1 MNCWQRYSQNLVYK
15 WTVSPP
21 SPSSVSMGLG
31 NVMFGKSCTHSCS
44 VFVWLFSDERRSVQ
58 PSNQVHRS
66 LHRPSQHLHRNRVLS
81 QRKPAGNVKKLPVAC
96 KMCKKIAFT
105 WKEQQCQ
112 SDFMCHELF
121 PHVQIL
127 IYMWKKPN
135 TCECD
140 SFTWENVSFTCEKI
154 GSLSFLVLRK
164 GINIDFISVSNC
176 ENPSTYSSSNQNCVC
191 TESGTK
197 WLGESFLQAGFS
209 DVTTRNQSRSR
220 MKLPV
225 CDVQTSGHRH

>member
-1 MNCWQRYSQNLVYK
+1 
-15 WTVSPP
+15 
-21 SPSSVSMGLG
+21 
-31 NVMFGKSCTHSCS
+31 
-44 VFVWLFSDERRSVQ
+44 
-58 PSNQVHRS
+58 
-66 LHRPSQHLHRNRVLS
+66 
-81 QRKPAGNVKKLPVAC
+81 
-96 KMCKKIAFT
+96 MCKKIAFT

-176 ENPSTYSSSNQNCVC
+176 ENPSTYSSSNQNCAC
-191 TESGTK
+191 TESGSK

-220 MKLPV
+220 MKLQFVTYRPQV
-225 CDVQTSGHRH
+225 TDTKNKTTISIFIDFSVRDKKKNESLTRSFYFLWKHYMRHTLLFIAEYFYTSCLDVWRGS